1 MAGAT
6 RTIVI
11 NAPIEKVFSVVSDLE
26 SYPKFLPEVKKI
38 QITRESPDTVVADYE
53 VDMMKRVKYSLR
65 LKSEAPRRLSW
76 TWVRGEFMKDNQGSW
91 ALEPLSPTQTQVTY
105 TIEVTLGALVPK
117 SMVNALVDTQLP
129 KMLEAFKAR
138 AEGA

>member
-1 MAGAT
+1 MAGAN

-38 QITRESPDTVVADYE
+38 HITRESPDTVVADYE
-53 VDMMKRVKYSLR
+53 VDMVKRVKYTLR

-138 AEGA
+138 AEAA